1 MPDLNS
7 VPPSPRVLAL
17 SRRASSQQMPPP
29 PAPGPGQ
36 GQGQG
41 QGPAPST
48 SDPALNILPSNQN
61 AVNTGAPTTASL
73 PSPRL
78 VATGSAAHPGPAD
91 ASSLANG
98 PGPTRHPQPLTAA
111 ELHQQVEK
119 EQEAVVCSYSNPP
132 REFGKSPLTPYP
144 PQVNRLTRELDILR
158 AHNDASSASASESG
172 ADSSASTIP
181 MIPDGR
187 QHCKQQRWCAAPF
200 ICLCCRLCPAVVA
213 AIPTI
218 DLWLGLRQEG
228 LVYTGTAATL
238 TCPT

>member
-29 PAPGPGQ
+29 PAPNPGP
-36 GQGQG
+36 GQG

-91 ASSLANG
+91 ASSLAYG

-119 EQEAVVCSYSNPP
+119 EQEAVVCPYSNPA
-132 REFGKSPLTPYP
+132 REFRKSSLTPYP
-144 PQVNRLTRELDILR
+144 PTR
-158 AHNDASSASASESG
+158 
-172 ADSSASTIP
+172 STVS
-181 MIPDGR
+181 
-187 QHCKQQRWCAAPF
+187 HENS
-200 ICLCCRLCPAVVA
+200 
-213 AIPTI
+213 TS
-218 DLWLGLRQEG
+218 
-228 LVYTGTAATL
+228 
-238 TCPT
+238 